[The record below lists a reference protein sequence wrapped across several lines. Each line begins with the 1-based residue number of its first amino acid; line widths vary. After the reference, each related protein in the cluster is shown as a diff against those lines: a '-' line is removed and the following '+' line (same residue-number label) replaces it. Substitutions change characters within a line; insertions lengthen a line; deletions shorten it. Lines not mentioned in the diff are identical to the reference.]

1 MAPLSA
7 AASRRH
13 RKSQKVAIQIL
24 DRRPILAPAQC
35 CVAKQLPCP
44 GNFTQPT
51 EPPGIGQRK
60 VQQLERAL
68 ERVGRQSFVTVAPA
82 AHPPYLAA
90 DVGELLEQRQLSPSS
105 CRKLRVPASCF
116 CQRAT
121 SLATTTS
128 ICRRTAASSIPRDRL
143 PWLGRTLIMESNSMK
158 SGIGKSG

>member
-68 ERVGRQSFVTVAPA
+68 ELP
-82 AHPPYLAA
+82 
-90 DVGELLEQRQLSPSS
+90 EQRQLSPSS
-105 CRKLRVPASCF
+105 CRKLRVPARCF